1 MQTGL
6 NRRLRCNTGARIMSA
21 QTVHWNPTLLKS
33 TARQVI
39 CLSDQATTS
48 TLSPTAE
55 AEGEVE

>member
-21 QTVHWNPTLLKS
+21 QTVHWNPPLKS
-33 TARQVI
+33 AARQVI
-39 CLSDQATTS
+39 CLPDQATTS